1 MGSAGSSDR
10 LLEVL
15 MMCVGMGARCA
26 RSPAGTS
33 QPIRWAAR
41 SRARTHTL
49 PGWCWS
55 RDSFKLKYHNLV
67 FKRKQEEKKPAL
79 EILLLSR
86 CGKNVFYCTWFIQSV
101 FFFLFFLLLLFQ
113 RQRIKC
119 VKKRKGKKAASG
131 DKSTEY
137 SSRTPQL
144 STLLCFSRLTALVS
158 WHLLLILHS
167 RWGEFQHFLWVV
179 AQKKGVGRRGEMTS
193 HCLHKKKTQHQQM
206 TVYNKIQASR
216 KKADHLPITTHNP
229 T

>member
-15 MMCVGMGARCA
+15 MMCVGMGALCA

-41 SRARTHTL
+41 ARTHTYTL

-67 FKRKQEEKKPAL
+67 FKRNRKKACAWDL
-79 EILLLSR
+79 TFVKVWKKCILLYLIHSE
-86 CGKNVFYCTWFIQSV
+86 CGL
-101 FFFLFFLLLLFQ
+101 FFFYYLFLLLFQ

-119 VKKRKGKKAASG
+119 VKERKGEGEAASS

-144 STLLCFSRLTALVS
+144 STLLCVSRLTALVS
-158 WHLLLILHS
+158 WIY
-167 RWGEFQHFLWVV
+167 F
-179 AQKKGVGRRGEMTS
+179 
-193 HCLHKKKTQHQQM
+193 
-206 TVYNKIQASR
+206 
-216 KKADHLPITTHNP
+216 
-229 T
+229 